1 VPLLNPIG
9 ITLKRLLT
17 FDFQRSGTKDCDF
30 RRAGFAIGD
39 HYQNQAIAQ
48 INSVHQQEHQLKELQ
63 PIFRRDR
70 TGF

>member
-1 VPLLNPIG
+1 VQLFNSIG

-17 FDFQRSGTKDCDF
+17 FDFQGSDTRDCDF
-30 RRAGFAIGD
+30 RTAGLVIGE

-48 INSVHQQEHQLKELQ
+48 INNVHQQEHQLKELQ
-63 PIFRRDR
+63 PISRRDR